1 MTKVLTTETPNLQL
15 LPDAQERLHNYI
27 EHIKTLEGFSMEVS
41 NTSMIDCARLT
52 RGNIEAQLGWD
63 IFLLEGVKYSSQT
76 SALRWSSHRAKVGK
90 FKFYEALDKYFEQV
104 TPIFAQKGDIS
115 VYDDYPNEENSIKRF
130 TLGICLEN
138 NSSLVVGTGVGYRD
152 TFQAITV
159 YRVGV

>member
-1 MTKVLTTETPNLQL
+1 MTKAPINLQL

-27 EHIKTLEGFSMEVS
+27 EHVKTLEGFSLEVA

-63 IFLLEGVKYSSQT
+63 IFLLEGVKYSSQS
-76 SALRWSSHRAKVGK
+76 SALRWSSHRVKVGMS
-90 FKFYEALDKYFEQV
+90 KFYQVLDKYFEQV
-104 TPIFAQKGDIS
+104 TPVFTQKGDIS
-115 VYDDYPNEENSIKRF
+115 VFDDYPDEENSIKRF

-138 NSSLVVGTGVGYRD
+138 NSSLVVGTEVGYRD